1 MLATKLRALLQR
13 DKGRDLLDLSHAMS
27 VLSGVNAGRLIALFL
42 DYLMQDGVAIS
53 RAQAEERMWAKLENP
68 GLLSDIKPL
77 LSADAAE
84 ELADDAV
91 VIALARV
98 MADLVSLMPGNP
110 WARSPEMA
118 EEFGVSLARES

>member
-1 MLATKLRALLQR
+1 
-13 DKGRDLLDLSHAMS
+13 MS

-98 MADLVSLMPGNP
+98 MTDLVSLMTGQ
-110 WARSPEMA
+110 ACI
-118 EEFGVSLARES
+118 

>member
-1 MLATKLRALLQR
+1 MIP
-13 DKGRDLLDLSHAMS
+13 AM
-27 VLSGVNAGRLIALFL
+27 FL
-42 DYLMQDGVAIS
+42 DYLMQDGRAIS
-53 RAQAEERMWAKLENP
+53 RAQAEERMWAKFENP
-68 GLLSDIKPL
+68 GLLSDFRPL

-98 MADLVSLMPGNP
+98 MTDLVSLMPGSA

-118 EEFGVSLARES
+118 EKFGASLRRES